1 MKVLDSEGET
11 ESDAEMERE
20 IEAESESL
28 ALSDSDSDGDS
39 DFVKVADGLPVCVSL
54 SVPVREKVPN
64 VSVSEALFESE
75 LESDGVSDMD
85 HVYVCEPEY
94 ETVRDGV
101 DESVSEYEN
110 DAEPE

>member
-1 MKVLDSEGET
+1 
-11 ESDAEMERE
+11 MERE
-20 IEAESESL
+20 AVSEVERVSVDTAESEVEIENVWESL
-28 ALSDSDSDGDS
+28 S
-39 DFVKVADGLPVCVSL
+39 DFVFVGGSVS
-54 SVPVREKVPN
+54 VKVPN

-101 DESVSEYEN
+101 DESVSEYDH

>member
-1 MKVLDSEGET
+1 MKV
-11 ESDAEMERE
+11 AE
-20 IEAESESL
+20 
-28 ALSDSDSDGDS
+28 
-39 DFVKVADGLPVCVSL
+39 GLPVCVSL

-101 DESVSEYEN
+101 DESVSEYDH

>member
-1 MKVLDSEGET
+1 MLDSEGET
-11 ESDAEMERE
+11 ESDAETERE
-20 IEAESESL
+20 MEAESESL
-28 ALSDSDSDGDS
+28 ALSDWDSEGDS
-39 DFVKVADGLPVCVSL
+39 DFVKVAEGLPVCVSL

-101 DESVSEYEN
+101 DESVSEYDH

>member
-1 MKVLDSEGET
+1 
-11 ESDAEMERE
+11 MERE
-20 IEAESESL
+20 AVSEVERVSVDIAESDVEIENVWESL
-28 ALSDSDSDGDS
+28 S
-39 DFVKVADGLPVCVSL
+39 DFVFVGGSVS
-54 SVPVREKVPN
+54 VKVPN

-101 DESVSEYEN
+101 DESVSEYDH